1 MYNFNCKGLE
11 EIKSLQDL
19 IVENNE
25 NLIVIRKNNGGGVFR
40 VKQFHRGI
48 HPGLTIRL
56 SGTGNI
62 IILNEP
68 IFFRESLINISSSN
82 NIVEIKPTKRLVMLS
97 LCITDGNHQ
106 SLIIDED
113 FSCGRTQMLMHEEY
127 SPIRIGKGCMF
138 SADIVL
144 MNSDSHCVS
153 TQGSDSKCQNI
164 ARGIY
169 IGDKVW
175 VGRGA
180 AIFKNASLSNG
191 SILGA
196 YSVLARSYKEENVAL
211 AGNPAKIVKTNISW
225 DRMSVSRFIRET
237 SDKESLDQLMKNI
250 AVYDKLRK
258 EILTD

>member
-11 EIKSLQDL
+11 EIKSLRNK
-19 IVENNE
+19 IVGNDE
-25 NLIVIRKNNGGGVFR
+25 NLIVIRKNNGEVFR

-127 SPIRIGKGCMF
+127 ASIRIGKGCMF

-153 TQGSDSKCQNI
+153 TQGSDSKCENI

-180 AIFKNASLSNG
+180 AIFKNASLANG

-196 YSVLARSYKEENVAL
+196 YSVLARSFKEENVAL
-211 AGNPAKIVKTNISW
+211 AGNPAKIVKTNITW

-237 SDKESLDQLMKNI
+237 SEKESLDQLMKNI
-250 AVYDKLRK
+250 AVYNKLR
-258 EILTD
+258 ENILTN